1 MRHRNVDE
9 QVGLA
14 AASAVLF
21 RQMAAGQP
29 ASYSNFE
36 HYSEVLNLVASAL
49 AKLAP
54 ISTGDSSSRRLLT
67 ELELLQG
74 KFLKSATLLAFD
86 DGRAPLSALTIRR
99 GDLREASE
107 VLLRVGI
114 TGFPQGLARAK

>member
-1 MRHRNVDE
+1 MRHRNDDE

-21 RQMAAGQP
+21 RQIAADQAGNYYDFQ
-29 ASYSNFE
+29 

-54 ISTGDSSSRRLLT
+54 ISTGESPSRRLLT
-67 ELELLQG
+67 EQELLQG

-99 GDLREASE
+99 ADLREASE
-107 VLLRVGI
+107 LLLRVGI
-114 TGFPQGLARAK
+114 TGFPQGLVRAK